1 MKATDRFSSVAFRG
15 AGLLLALL
23 VGGTASLALAQA
35 PAKVAATV
43 NGEVISVADVEAM
56 GWDDAEAAAQLLAAM
71 TREIS
76 VLEFD
81 VGRRLPAPRR
91 ALKRFLGI

>member
-1 MKATDRFSSVAFRG
+1 
-15 AGLLLALL
+15 
-23 VGGTASLALAQA
+23 
-35 PAKVAATV
+35 
-43 NGEVISVADVEAM
+43 M

-81 VGRRLPAPRR
+81 VGHQLPASRR